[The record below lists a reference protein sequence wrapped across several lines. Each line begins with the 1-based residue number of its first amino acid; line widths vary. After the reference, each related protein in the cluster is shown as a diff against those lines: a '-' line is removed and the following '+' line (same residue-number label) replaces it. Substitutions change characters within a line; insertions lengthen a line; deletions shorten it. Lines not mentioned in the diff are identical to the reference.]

1 MWGLKAGMS
10 GVGTGTVSLSFHLWA
25 DRIKVMAGLRRFA
38 SRDEDFNRCVLM
50 NEKFLLTLN
59 RGGT

>member
-1 MWGLKAGMS
+1 MS